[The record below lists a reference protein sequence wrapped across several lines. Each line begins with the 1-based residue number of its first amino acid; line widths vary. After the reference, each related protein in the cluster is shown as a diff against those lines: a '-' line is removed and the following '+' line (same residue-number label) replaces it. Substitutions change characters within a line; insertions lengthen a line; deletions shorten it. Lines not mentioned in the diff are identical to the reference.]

1 MRTNFRF
8 IARAIDWPSEVLP
21 TPGGPTKQR
30 IGPLIRVGGLAAPPP
45 ALGPAFGPPA
55 LGLAVPPSPAGFGG
69 AGAPPARWRGRLLFW
84 VLSFCTARYST
95 MRSLTLSRS

>member
-30 IGPLIRVGGLAAPPP
+30 IGPFMRATLAAVRR
-45 ALGPAFGPPA
+45 ARL
-55 LGLAVPPSPAGFGG
+55 G
-69 AGAPPARWRGRLLFW
+69 AGAANVAVDGSAGGAAGVCARDGSPCDCR
-84 VLSFCTARYST
+84 SFCTARYST